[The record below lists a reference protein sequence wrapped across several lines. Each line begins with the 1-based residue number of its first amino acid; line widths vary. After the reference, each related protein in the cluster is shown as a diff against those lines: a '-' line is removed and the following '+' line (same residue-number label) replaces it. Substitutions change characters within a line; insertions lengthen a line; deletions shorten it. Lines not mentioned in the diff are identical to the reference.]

1 MSTRSP
7 IPSLAILLSEGNFV
21 ENAIYR
27 VPELNAEVRH
37 ALEVL
42 LGRALEAD
50 EAVVVRAFRS
60 ATVKEGAQ
68 GTERVQAVRRMT
80 EFTNLMANRARG
92 VPEDEIDAAIDEAV
106 DYVRH
111 NRE

>member
-1 MSTRSP
+1 M
-7 IPSLAILLSEGNFV
+7 
-21 ENAIYR
+21 ENAIHR

-37 ALEVL
+37 ALESL

-50 EAVVVRAFRS
+50 ETVVVRAFRS
-60 ATVKEGAQ
+60 ALVKEAAQ
-68 GTERVQAVRRMT
+68 GTERAQAAQRLAELMS
-80 EFTNLMANRARG
+80 LMANRAQG